1 MWVKTHWHA
10 TLLSRNTSD
19 LETLFKAETGISL
32 IKSMKLDILNCYS
45 ITRASHIDSKYSKC
59 SKY

>member
-19 LETLFKAETGISL
+19 LETLFKAETETSL
-32 IKSMKLDILNCYS
+32 INSMKLDILNCYS
-45 ITRASHIDSKYSKC
+45 ITRASHIDSKC
-59 SKY
+59 CF